1 MIPADWCCIDE
12 ERVSMGFDLIFFIF
26 FLIKK
31 FFCDF
36 MGLGLESMYIF
47 FTDDLFL
54 IKIDMEEDFLV
65 GDIGEIK

>member
-1 MIPADWCCIDE
+1 
-12 ERVSMGFDLIFFIF
+12 MGFDLIFFIF

>member
-1 MIPADWCCIDE
+1 
-12 ERVSMGFDLIFFIF
+12 
-26 FLIKK
+26 
-31 FFCDF
+31 

-65 GDIGEIK
+65 GDIGEIKWFGIKCNKNSFLLGA